1 MLQKQADS
9 NHDGVVSVQEA
20 AQWAKPRAA
29 QMTQGQANGNQDPVI
44 SNGFDPN
51 LDAGAYQPPP
61 PPSGNSGGGG
71 NGGGGQQPPSTSP
84 PPQCNSLTKSVLH
97 C

>member
-9 NHDGVVSVQEA
+9 NHDGVVTIQEA
-20 AQWAKPRAA
+20 AQWAKPRAS

-44 SNGFDPN
+44 SSGFDPP
-51 LDAGAYQPPP
+51 LDANHYQPPP
-61 PPSGNSGGGG
+61 PPPPPGSGGG
-71 NGGGGQQPPSTSP
+71 NGGGSQPPPSGSP
-84 PPQCNSLTKSVLH
+84 PPQCNPLTKSVLH